1 MKREII
7 YIYLNIFK
15 GLIKKLV
22 EKDRHDK
29 IIIGH
34 ARLNTVKA
42 HIALHLAF
50 CDVHHLK
57 I

>member
-1 MKREII
+1 MKGEII
-7 YIYLNIFK
+7 YIYLNILQ

-34 ARLNTVKA
+34 ARLNTVKV
-42 HIALHLAF
+42 HMALHL
-50 CDVHHLK
+50 
-57 I
+57 